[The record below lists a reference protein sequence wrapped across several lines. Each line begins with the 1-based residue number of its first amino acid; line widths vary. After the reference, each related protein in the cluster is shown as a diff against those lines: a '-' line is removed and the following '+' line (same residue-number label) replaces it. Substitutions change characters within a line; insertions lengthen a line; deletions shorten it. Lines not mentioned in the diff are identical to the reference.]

1 MSTENKRPGGSGTY
15 DSWAVPVVGL
25 LLGVVMLAIQAW
37 RDDLGLGLVLLG
49 VMWGYVAIVVLLRRR
64 SEIGELLAGGPTDER
79 RDAIQVQALAV
90 TGQVLIVVL
99 VGGFLVQMA
108 RGVDTQP
115 WVWLGALGGATYL
128 LSVVAIRARS

>member
-1 MSTENKRPGGSGTY
+1 MSTENERPGASGTY

-25 LLGVVMLAIQAW
+25 VLGVVMLAIQVW

-64 SEIGELLAGGPTDER
+64 GEIGELLAGGPSDER

-90 TGQVLIVVL
+90 TGQVLIVAL
-99 VGGFLVQMA
+99 VVGFLVQMA
-108 RGVDTQP
+108 RGADTQP
-115 WVWLGALGGATYL
+115 WVWLGALGGGTYL
-128 LSVVAIRARS
+128 LSVVAIRSRS